1 MENQKKNSKNDV
13 LKRLRRIEGQIKGIQ
28 KMIEEDKNCSDILT
42 QVAAV
47 RAAIN
52 KVGGIIIENHSVEC
66 IEKII
71 SSEDRQK
78 AMNDLT
84 KVLQS
89 FMKFYWVK
97 KSFIYM
103 KLFLTNILYIIIF
116 TTKFYYCSVRQK
128 DENLA
133 KSILKQGLRE
143 LKIGI

>member
-1 MENQKKNSKNDV
+1 MQYTRKGGYRKMENQKKNSKNDV

-66 IEKII
+66 IEKVI

-89 FMKFYWVK
+89 FMKFY
-97 KSFIYM
+97 
-103 KLFLTNILYIIIF
+103 
-116 TTKFYYCSVRQK
+116 
-128 DENLA
+128 
-133 KSILKQGLRE
+133 
-143 LKIGI
+143 